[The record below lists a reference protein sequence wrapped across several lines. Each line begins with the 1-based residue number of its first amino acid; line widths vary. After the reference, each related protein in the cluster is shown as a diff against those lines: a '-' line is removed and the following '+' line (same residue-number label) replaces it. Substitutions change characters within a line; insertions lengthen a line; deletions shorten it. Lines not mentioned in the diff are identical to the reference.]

1 MIQIQPSDDDL
12 DRVMIQIERW
22 SGSRWLED
30 EDDLKTKMTW
40 RWLKDEDDPVDTE
53 KKTSDENC
61 VERIP
66 S

>member
-1 MIQIQPSDDDL
+1 MMFYVDPDQEMIQIQ
-12 DRVMIQIERW
+12 QI
-22 SGSRWLED
+22 WLED

-40 RWLKDEDDPVDTE
+40 KWDDPADTE
-53 KKTSDENC
+53 KKTSAENC